1 MANYGGKGFILT
13 TKFYKSPNYV
23 ALLVPKKWKLEGK
36 SELDTEGAAVK
47 KKEQTT
53 TKQQATQKIH
63 INELHTKLDHS
74 IKDKIHTTKNH
85 IHYTVKGTLELCN
98 DFTTENTR

>member
-1 MANYGGKGFILT
+1 MNTGGEGFLLT
-13 TKFYKSPNYV
+13 TNKYKNPNKT
-23 ALLVPKKWKLEGK
+23 ALLVTNKWKPEGK
-36 SELDTEGAAVK
+36 QYTDPEGKDDK

-53 TKQQATQKIH
+53 TKQQATHKNH

-74 IKDKIHTTKNH
+74 IKYKIHTTKNH